1 MHTNMHINQLWA
13 ASLVTA
19 LCVGRPSLAA
29 TIPFTWNPAGSAPPL
44 IGGAFTAD
52 TMSYN
57 SYVHSVVQ
65 PSGNYVSERVAV
77 INGFSL
83 NGLAIVAPGFNSSYG
98 LYFDFTDTGVSA
110 PPNPLTFASSTFSLK
125 ADPGHLNGAPSSTFG
140 GFGFANTGATGVAD
154 DITLA
159 TGSMVIGTSSFDPV
173 SGARSTRFVD
183 TFVPAPGEQGFFVA
197 PAFGTS
203 VNIEFDTTAPAGALV
218 STPGPG
224 GTTIQTINTGFGSAQ
239 LVPEPASAGLLGA
252 GLLGVLSLRRRRR
265 R

>member
-1 MHTNMHINQLWA
+1 MQSKMLKNPLWA

-19 LCVGRPSLAA
+19 LCFGRPSIAA
-29 TIPFTWNPAGSAPPL
+29 TTPFTWNPAGSVPPL

-65 PSGNYVSERVAV
+65 PSGGYVSERVAV

-83 NGLAIVAPGFNSSYG
+83 NGLAVLPSGFGSSYG

-110 PPNPLTFASSTFSLK
+110 PPNPLTFATSTFSLK
-125 ADPGHLNGAPSSTFG
+125 ADPGHLNGAPSSTFA

-173 SGARSTRFVD
+173 SGARSTQFMVYIR
-183 TFVPAPGEQGFFVA
+183 A
-197 PAFGTS
+197 
-203 VNIEFDTTAPAGALV
+203 
-218 STPGPG
+218 STW
-224 GTTIQTINTGFGSAQ
+224 
-239 LVPEPASAGLLGA
+239 
-252 GLLGVLSLRRRRR
+252 
-265 R
+265 

>member
-1 MHTNMHINQLWA
+1 
-13 ASLVTA
+13 VTA
-19 LCVGRPSLAA
+19 LCIGRPSVAA
-29 TIPFTWNPAGSAPPL
+29 TIHFTWNPAGSVPPL
-44 IGGAFTAD
+44 SGSAFTAD
-52 TMSYN
+52 AMSYD

-65 PSGNYVSERVAV
+65 PSGDYIAERVAV

-83 NGLAIVAPGFNSSYG
+83 NGVAVVAPGFDSSYG

-110 PPNPLTFASSTFSLK
+110 PPNPLTFATSTFSLK

-159 TGSMVIGTSSFDPV
+159 TGSLVVGTSSFDPV

-183 TFVPAPGEQGFFVA
+183 TFVPAPGELGFFVA
-197 PAFGTS
+197 PPFDTP
-203 VNIEFDTTAPAGALV
+203 VNIEFDTTAPAGGLV

-224 GTTIQTINTGFGSAQ
+224 GTMIQTINSGFGTAQ
-239 LVPEPASAGLLGA
+239 FVPEPASAGLLGA

>member
-1 MHTNMHINQLWA
+1 MRTQSLKGIKTMHYIPTRA
-13 ASLVTA
+13 ASIAVA
-19 LCVGRPSLAA
+19 VAAFCAA
-29 TIPFTWNPAGSAPPL
+29 TPAIADVVTFKWDPTGALPAL

-65 PSGNYVSERVAV
+65 PSGGYVSERVAV

-83 NGLAIVAPGFNSSYG
+83 NGLAIVAPGLDSSYG

-110 PPNPLTFASSTFSLK
+110 PPNPLTFTTSTFRMK
-125 ADPGHLNGAPSSTFG
+125 ADPGHLNGAPSSTFS

-159 TGSMVIGTSSFDPV
+159 TGSMVVGTSSFDPV

-183 TFVPAPGEQGFFVA
+183 TFVPAPGEQGFFD
-197 PAFGTS
+197 S
-203 VNIEFDTTAPAGALV
+203 
-218 STPGPG
+218 
-224 GTTIQTINTGFGSAQ
+224 
-239 LVPEPASAGLLGA
+239 
-252 GLLGVLSLRRRRR
+252 
-265 R
+265 

>member
-1 MHTNMHINQLWA
+1 MPLGHAPTVRCDSFVATLRGFAPMHSNMHINRLWA

-19 LCVGRPSLAA
+19 LCIGRPSLAA

-52 TMSYN
+52 TMSYEF
-57 SYVHSVVQ
+57 VCPFGGTTLWRLRLRAGGGHQRLQ
-65 PSGNYVSERVAV
+65 PERL
-77 INGFSL
+77 GHL
-83 NGLAIVAPGFNSSYG
+83 PPGFDSSYG

-159 TGSMVIGTSSFDPV
+159 TGSMVIGASSFDRCRVPE
-173 SGARSTRFVD
+173 TRFCRYIR
-183 TFVPAPGEQGFFVA
+183 ACA
-197 PAFGTS
+197 W
-203 VNIEFDTTAPAGALV
+203 
-218 STPGPG
+218 
-224 GTTIQTINTGFGSAQ
+224 
-239 LVPEPASAGLLGA
+239 
-252 GLLGVLSLRRRRR
+252 
-265 R
+265 